1 MIRLGPSL
9 VSRFYLGTEKAQR
22 VYHGPDLL
30 WIDGL
35 TVPTNCYFSAAGND
49 YTGDGSIGNP
59 WKTIQMAN
67 YVALAGNRN
76 LFFRGGDTF
85 GGSLK
90 AQVGCVYN
98 SYGTGKALIQSGL
111 AMGFYNN
118 SLAGVKV
125 RNLRFQGAQGNTRYG
140 VYFVNAL
147 WYNVRLTGCEASGCE
162 VFGYGHDGI
171 NFTAINSPYGFQS
184 PLIQNNEIYDCDKTD
199 LKGHSGGIMVM
210 APDWWGLAVNPPS
223 HMDVQVL
230 NNYVHDNKG
239 HAGAA
244 NHVGNGIIIAQT
256 QGGLMQGNV
265 CTDNGE
271 NSTAH
276 SGPVGC
282 WSWDSDGVIIR
293 KNTVLRQ
300 KTNGPDGSGFDLD
313 GGCTNC
319 VLEYNYSRDCKGPGI
334 LMFSFN
340 DLKDGPNVVMN
351 NYANNTARYNFSY
364 NDGNN
369 NEYSRYSFFIGTTK
383 PLSTDFKN
391 IRAYHNTV
399 VSNDVGE
406 NAPDCC
412 VVNTFDR
419 VEMNHAQGLVANNLF
434 IQRSR
439 GLLTDIRRNQID
451 MQGNC
456 YYTMQGTAMRYYGFD
471 WWDPKVWS
479 TSTGDDGPLYG
490 PKEFRYNSYQFY
502 YGNPRVIDEAS
513 DDPDDYMPIAT
524 SPIIGIGQNL
534 NVEYGIPLMTEDY
547 SGRPIDTTQ
556 LLWTPGCMQPPAPT
570 NTLGSPS
577 DISVAPWA
585 NRYDPVTIVGGIA
598 GRLGGAT
605 AQKITPNTGSTYCE
619 VYQPRTYPAGTRTV
633 RRGMV
638 IKGDDVDAGM
648 LMAYSTSLAE
658 WMNAFF
664 NMRTPQYEKSEPQ
677 GDDYVMNNVRMQK
690 RENGFYL
697 VYYDLTF
704 ATDDT
709 FSIFPTNMTGPWGI
723 TGNGSRGLIVDEVF
737 EYPLTV

>member
-399 VSNDVGE
+399 VSNDIGE

-479 TSTGDDGPLYG
+479 ASTGDDGPLYG

-502 YGNPRVIDEAS
+502 YGNPRVADEAG
-513 DDPDDYMPIAT
+513 DDPDDYLPIAG

-534 NVEYGIPLMTEDY
+534 NLEYGIALATEDY
-547 SGRPIDTTQ
+547 SGRPIDGTQ
-556 LLWTPGCMQPPAPT
+556 LFWTPGCMQPAAPT
-570 NTLGSPS
+570 NLIQSPKDVS
-577 DISVAPWA
+577 AAPWQ
-585 NRYDPVTIVGGIA
+585 NRYDPVTFNTVA
-598 GRLGGAT
+598 GRLGAVT
-605 AQKITPNTGSTYCE
+605 AKKITPNTGSTYCE
-619 VYQPRTYPAGTRTV
+619 VYQPRSYGGARTV

-638 IKGDDVDAGM
+638 IKGDDIDAGM

-690 RENGFYL
+690 RENGFWL

-704 ATDDT
+704 ATNDT
-709 FSIFPTNMTGPWGI
+709 FSIVPTNLTGPWGV

-737 EYPLTV
+737 EFVINP